1 MTTSNIDMHSPE
13 IGKLLEALAKAQAIM
28 RGAVEDSSNPF
39 FKSTYADLT
48 SVWEACREPLTQN
61 GLSVIQ
67 TTQILNGTN
76 CLVSILGHLSGQWI
90 KSVLPINPSKPDIQA
105 LGSAITYCRRYA
117 LSALVGVCPIDDDGE
132 QAMPKE
138 RNGEYK
144 KKPIDEA
151 PLAIAFDIPADVFP
165 KSLEIYIKE
174 SAEVSNTTRNAII
187 QRANKNP
194 QGFINALRA
203 WEEKN
208 AAQNKIVGA

>member
-39 FKSTYADLT
+39 FKSSYADLT
-48 SVWEACREPLTQN
+48 SVWEACREPLTTN
-61 GLSVIQ
+61 GLSIIQ
-67 TTQILNGTN
+67 TIQVLNGTN

-138 RNGEYK
+138 RNGEQK
-144 KKPIDEA
+144 KKKDEA
-151 PLAIAFDIPADVFP
+151 PIAITFELPADVFQ

-174 SAEVSNTTRNAII
+174 SAEVSGTTRNAIV
-187 QRANKNP
+187 QRANNNP

-208 AAQNKIVGA
+208 AAQNKLIGG

>member
-28 RGAVEDSSNPF
+28 RGAVEDRSNPF
-39 FKSTYADLT
+39 FKSSYADLT
-48 SVWEACREPLTQN
+48 SVWEACREPLTTN
-61 GLSVIQ
+61 GLSIIQ
-67 TTQILNGTN
+67 TIQVLNGTN
-76 CLVSILGHLSGQWI
+76 YLVSILGHLSGQWI

-117 LSALVGVCPIDDDGE
+117 LSALVGVCPTEVDGE

-138 RNGEYK
+138 RNGEQK
-144 KKPIDEA
+144 KKKDEA
-151 PLAIAFDIPADVFP
+151 PIAITFELPADVFQ

-174 SAEVSNTTRNAII
+174 SAEVSGTTRNAIV
-187 QRANKNP
+187 QRANNNP

-208 AAQNKIVGA
+208 AAQNKLIGG